1 MEICKFPKLGSN
13 IQSQVSTSLVS
24 KNWNKT
30 PNNIREKDSVA
41 RFRTGSR
48 EYFAGDLLTYKLVGK
63 IPTRPINFPTSWP
76 MIPH

>member
-24 KNWNKT
+24 ENWNKT
-30 PNNIREKDSVA
+30 PNNIREKESVA

-48 EYFAGDLLTYKLVGK
+48 EYLVNLPLDSRTLVEQQCLLLLLIV
-63 IPTRPINFPTSWP
+63 F
-76 MIPH
+76 HLF